1 MRRGSR
7 DCGRLSTRR
16 KPPVVMMMRTDLRRD
31 YPAAV
36 IEHDALPEPGPH
48 TYVLLFTVT
57 SESAEAVQ
65 LAVGHLRDQV
75 IPAASVAPGS
85 KGALA
90 LAGSSGRSALALTF
104 WDSMETMLDVGRSD
118 QQALQ
123 EIPGLEVWI
132 ERYEIVA
139 DERPD

>member
-1 MRRGSR
+1 M
-7 DCGRLSTRR
+7 
-16 KPPVVMMMRTDLRRD
+16 
-31 YPAAV
+31 

-104 WDSMETMLDVGRSD
+104 WDSMETLREAGRPD
-118 QQALQ
+118 LELAGA
-123 EIPGLEVWI
+123 IPGLEFGV
-132 ERYEIVA
+132 ERYELVA
-139 DERPD
+139 DERPELP

>member
-1 MRRGSR
+1 M
-7 DCGRLSTRR
+7 
-16 KPPVVMMMRTDLRRD
+16 
-31 YPAAV
+31 